1 MQNIPSYLRAI
12 SPFPSVSLRRYTL
25 NTSCKNLCF
34 PHVTTIIPWEVLET
48 NQPAGSWEC
57 STSCS
62 GQCCAAVDRGCS
74 QRMSEV
80 WLCGIASELAHGLIS
95 IFTLLPSLRP
105 WSEQMGMGSWDQFL
119 IAALLPDIGPWQ
131 GPGFGRHADLAPF
144 KVSAGISHAG
154 SHTGVPLNPHG
165 PGQSKGSKGSPQ
177 SLHCSV
183 VPCHS

>member
-12 SPFPSVSLRRYTL
+12 SPFPSLSLRRYTL

-57 STSCS
+57 STSRS

-80 WLCGIASELAHGLIS
+80 WLCGIASELAHGLIFHLHS
-95 IFTLLPSLRP
+95 TAQSQTMVRTDGHGQL
-105 WSEQMGMGSWDQFL
+105 GS
-119 IAALLPDIGPWQ
+119 
-131 GPGFGRHADLAPF
+131 
-144 KVSAGISHAG
+144 
-154 SHTGVPLNPHG
+154 VP
-165 PGQSKGSKGSPQ
+165 
-177 SLHCSV
+177 HCS
-183 VPCHS
+183 PTARHRPMAGPRFWQACRPGTIQSQCWD